1 MQAYVLSRATFRPI
15 YQRAALT
22 YDLCLDSLDG
32 LKSQVVLVGDD
43 ISQRAAGGFL
53 LVNGSLFLVDGV
65 APGEGATTLSLLPPE
80 DLFDR
85 PRIYRAPAA
94 GATVGSFL
102 RAEILTW
109 RDEPDAVY
117 ALPYLD
123 VSDSDTTPFVPP
135 TVDSN
140 GLYILRDYIRRV
152 RRDLGVTLS
161 FSARHGALAVEIR
174 RQQPQRVGLVDRDG
188 HTALISSA
196 YSRTAVA
203 KVTTVQPIDSGE
215 VDENG
220 DKIFL
225 TELTDYYVS
234 TSGAVST
241 EEPTNRASGDWTTLV
256 ISEKADPAEEVARL
270 IAQNGETHKLEFY
283 HDRRLQVRDV
293 ADIRFRGQLFTG
305 TITAV
310 SRQTG
315 ESRWLYQIG
324 SLATKL
330 TEKVRAAG
338 GGSRSRGSSS
348 AASFGSSS
356 AGEIYAVG
364 DVYITTRAGDPA
376 ALLGYGAWQQI
387 QGRFLFAAD
396 GQHPAGSRGGSAS
409 IALEED
415 NLPEL
420 SVVDPAGL
428 YTALQG
434 APSGSAQWNVSS
446 RSSAIAAK
454 TVGAG
459 KEIPLEPLLF
469 AIYVWIRKE

>member
-32 LKSQVVLVGDD
+32 LKSQAVLVGDD
-43 ISQRAAGGFL
+43 ISQSAAGGFL
-53 LVNGSLFLVDGV
+53 LVNGV
-65 APGEGATTLSLLPPE
+65 APAAGATTLSLLPPE

-85 PRIYRAPAA
+85 PRIYSAPAA

-102 RAEILTW
+102 RSEILTW
-109 RDEPDAVY
+109 RDEPDAIF

-123 VSDSDTTPFVPP
+123 VSDSDTTPVVPP

-140 GLYILRDYIRRV
+140 GLYVLRDYIRRV

-161 FSARHGALAVEIR
+161 FSARHGTLAVEIR

-188 HTALISSA
+188 HTSLISSA

-203 KVTTVQPIDSGE
+203 KVTVIQPVDTGE

-220 DKIFL
+220 DKIFSPVS
-225 TELTDYYVS
+225 TDYYVS

-241 EEPTNRASGDWTTLV
+241 EEPTNRAAGDWTTLV

-270 IAQNGETHKLEFY
+270 IAQNGETHKIEFY

-315 ESRWLYQIG
+315 ESRWLCQIG

-338 GGSRSRGSSS
+338 GGSRFRGSSS
-348 AASFGSSS
+348 AASSGNGS

-396 GQHPAGSRGGSAS
+396 GSHPAGSRAGSAS
-409 IALEED
+409 ITLEEN
-415 NLPEL
+415 NLPGI

-428 YTALQG
+428 YTTLQG
-434 APSGSAQWNVSS
+434 QPSGSAQWNVSS
-446 RSSAIAAK
+446 GSSTIAAK
-454 TVGAG
+454 TVGTGEA
-459 KEIPLEPLLF
+459 IPLEPLLI
-469 AIYVWIRKE
+469 AVYVWIRKE